1 VINEEI
7 GDPLSDQLI
16 IPNSVFDGKHLVQ
29 ILLRCWL
36 YSGNFDHI
44 GGNSLIWSIE
54 GFSFALT
61 KSGTPLIMSKGGIPL
76 IMSKGGI
83 PLILSKGGI
92 PLI

>member
-1 VINEEI
+1 MRKLVINEEI

-44 GGNSLIWSIE
+44 GGNSLIWSI
-54 GFSFALT
+54 G
-61 KSGTPLIMSKGGIPL
+61 GIPLIMSKGSIPL

-83 PLILSKGGI
+83 PLI
-92 PLI
+92 